1 MKLIVPIYS
10 MRSHET
16 GKYSLL
22 KDGNLQLHLNRHTD
36 GDIIVVPPQD
46 KCEDLSELRKYFP
59 EIQFISVNYSEN
71 AYKTRKDFWAYSTF
85 VIDGL
90 IEYYGCDALVT
101 DITGY
106 SGNNKVYFNF
116 NITKDPEVERSYI
129 DEFIY
134 TDVESVNKSVFTTVL
149 NECQKQTLV
158 DYGADPDKIYVN
170 QRVVKP
176 GVPERFLDGHEPI
189 KINEVFFPFRLSDPC
204 YKFDKVYNELIN
216 NTNEMFSID
225 TSNMKFFRITDPND
239 TWDKEKYP
247 QCVLSKYTKQEY
259 YAVLKGRPLIMYEE
273 DPQKVF
279 HPGLGELI
287 YFGCVFRTPYKL
299 PKIEDIIVNE
309 PIWY

>member
-10 MRSHET
+10 MRSYET

-59 EIQFISVNYSEN
+59 EIQFISVNYREN
-71 AYKTRKDFWAYSTF
+71 AYETRKNFWEYNTF

-90 IEYYGCDALVT
+90 IEYCGCDALVT

-116 NITKDPEVERSYI
+116 NITKDPEVERPYI

-134 TDVESVNKSVFTTVL
+134 TDVESVNKSAFTTVL

-189 KINEVFFPFRLSDPC
+189 KIKEFFFPFRLSDPC
-204 YKFDKVYNELIN
+204 YKFDIAYKVLDSYNEGIIL
-216 NTNEMFSID
+216 
-225 TSNMKFFRITDPND
+225 RITDPND
-239 TWDKEKYP
+239 TWDKEKHP
-247 QCVLSKYTKQEY
+247 NCVLSKYTKQEY
-259 YAVLKGRPLIMYEE
+259 YAVLKGQPRILYFENAE
-273 DPQKVF
+273 KVF

-287 YFGCVFRTPYKL
+287 YFKCDLISPYKL